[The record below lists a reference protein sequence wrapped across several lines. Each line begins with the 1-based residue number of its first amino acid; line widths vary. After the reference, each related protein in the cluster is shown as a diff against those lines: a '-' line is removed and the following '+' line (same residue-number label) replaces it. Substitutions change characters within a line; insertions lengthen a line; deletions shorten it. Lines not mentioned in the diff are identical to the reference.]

1 MSKNI
6 VLVSNNA
13 GKIKEVKSIVEPL
26 GYKVLSLKDLK
37 INADIIEDGYSFEE
51 NALIKAR
58 YLKADY
64 DIIIADDSGL
74 EIYGL
79 DMQPGIYSARFLGSD
94 LDYKLKNQKVI
105 EMLKDKADK
114 RARFVSVIAL
124 IYKGK
129 EVTFRGEV
137 MGEITNQIYGDG
149 GFGYDPIFKPEG
161 FNQTFGQ
168 LDDKLKNKISHR
180 AVALK
185 KLERYLLDEKK
196 Y

>member
-137 MGEITNQIYGDG
+137 MGEITDQIYGEG
-149 GFGYDPIFKPEG
+149 GFGYDPIFRPKG
-161 FNQTFGQ
+161 YSQTFGQ

-185 KLERYLLDEKK
+185 KLERYLLDEEK

>member
-37 INADIIEDGYSFEE
+37 IDADIVEDGDSFEE

-94 LDYKLKNQKVI
+94 LDYKIKNQKVI
-105 EMLKDKADK
+105 EMLKDN
-114 RARFVSVIAL
+114 S
-124 IYKGK
+124 Y
-129 EVTFRGEV
+129 
-137 MGEITNQIYGDG
+137 
-149 GFGYDPIFKPEG
+149 
-161 FNQTFGQ
+161 
-168 LDDKLKNKISHR
+168 
-180 AVALK
+180 
-185 KLERYLLDEKK
+185 
-196 Y
+196 